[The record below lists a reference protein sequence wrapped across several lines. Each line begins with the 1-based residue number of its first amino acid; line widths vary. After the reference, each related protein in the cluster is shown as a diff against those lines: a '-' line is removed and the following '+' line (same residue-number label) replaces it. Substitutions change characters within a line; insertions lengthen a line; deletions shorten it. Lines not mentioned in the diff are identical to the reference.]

1 MVDPRIGPGFDR
13 GVRAPSWVTRG
24 LLPGLLA
31 AGCQGQTEQHQVNVS
46 PSNYDFGPVQVGVP
60 SPPRLVT
67 VTRVNSD
74 NLTTTELIDG
84 IDESCPDFLVQSL
97 SQVLPAAVSQTCEFE
112 PGLGFFCFPE
122 EVLTFEVVFQPT
134 GPGLRSCVFTV
145 DNADPG
151 IPDRVFTMQGT
162 GLSPPADITLVQPV
176 GGALDFGAV
185 TQGGPSS
192 WLTVTVRNDGS
203 TRLRIDNALQDLGWF
218 GVNGLGSGYLD
229 PGESAVWFAACR
241 PRMLGPGSGI
251 FRINSNDVDEPTV
264 LVTLACTGVD
274 SMLEAAPSPIQF
286 APTLAGAVAEVT
298 IDVSNIGSAPLTGLE
313 AVVSGDY
320 LTLAAGPGQASLAPA
335 EATTVRVQF
344 APQAHG
350 DVLGTLDLRYDGG
363 TRAVP
368 ISAPGRTAAFSLTPD
383 GEVDLGPV
391 CAGQPTATPHLF
403 VLVGTGTGDF
413 ELESATVDGGFTVSP
428 NGPSWPT
435 TVGAAGSST
444 ATFSVFA
451 APANPGPMT
460 GTLTLSTS
468 IPGRATHDVVLSA
481 LGVPA
486 GIGVT
491 PAAFD
496 AGVAVIGSSSGGR
509 PITLSNCGGAP
520 ITVQSVSIDGAN
532 AAEFAIAMAPASLTA
547 GNAETLTWQ
556 VELRPV
562 RQGDKVATLHVV
574 YDGGVLDVP
583 LTGIAL
589 DDSVL
594 PPPPEAER
602 GSYCACSAGGSGAG
616 GTSLLAVVLGL
627 VVARRRRARA

>member
-344 APQAHG
+344 APSN
-350 DVLGTLDLRYDGG
+350 VLLGT
-363 TRAVP
+363 
-368 ISAPGRTAAFSLTPD
+368 
-383 GEVDLGPV
+383 
-391 CAGQPTATPHLF
+391 
-403 VLVGTGTGDF
+403 
-413 ELESATVDGGFTVSP
+413 
-428 NGPSWPT
+428 
-435 TVGAAGSST
+435 
-444 ATFSVFA
+444 
-451 APANPGPMT
+451 
-460 GTLTLSTS
+460 
-468 IPGRATHDVVLSA
+468 
-481 LGVPA
+481 
-486 GIGVT
+486 
-491 PAAFD
+491 
-496 AGVAVIGSSSGGR
+496 
-509 PITLSNCGGAP
+509 
-520 ITVQSVSIDGAN
+520 
-532 AAEFAIAMAPASLTA
+532 
-547 GNAETLTWQ
+547 
-556 VELRPV
+556 
-562 RQGDKVATLHVV
+562 
-574 YDGGVLDVP
+574 P
-583 LTGIAL
+583 L
-589 DDSVL
+589 
-594 PPPPEAER
+594 
-602 GSYCACSAGGSGAG
+602 
-616 GTSLLAVVLGL
+616 
-627 VVARRRRARA
+627 